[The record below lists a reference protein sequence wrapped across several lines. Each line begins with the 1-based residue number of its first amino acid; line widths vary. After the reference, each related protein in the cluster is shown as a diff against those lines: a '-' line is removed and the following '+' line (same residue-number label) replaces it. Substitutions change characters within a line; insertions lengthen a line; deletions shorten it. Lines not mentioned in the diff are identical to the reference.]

1 MSQTFAHYS
10 PFQSMM
16 SGFDADQQYTGKI
29 ELADADDLERL
40 ALLSEHLVGFL
51 DPGALAQRTAVELYR
66 MLELPLVSVAVR
78 EGSSLFAMRGVHGAR
93 NDRFRQVQVSTGK
106 GLGGRVMVERRQ
118 VEVQNYADDPRITSH
133 FVDVVNGEGLGG
145 MLAVPVEYDTELVG
159 ILYGGIRS
167 IGSIG
172 DRARTILAE
181 AARNIAPMMAASI
194 RTSAAIQQRVD
205 AERQRIASDLHDD
218 VGQLLFSISVAA
230 QRLRDSGDATL
241 AQVAVGIEQ
250 QAQEATKRMRQ
261 AFKVMA
267 PGSQTEA
274 VAVALQRETD
284 DLQSRSDLTIHFMV
298 RGNPRSL
305 PTPAEAA
312 LIGAARQALFNIER
326 HACASLVVVTLHFEA
341 SRVSLVIQDDGR
353 GLPDDF
359 ELQVIPRGDQHWGLA
374 SILRQ
379 AQRQGGDLEV
389 AAGEDG
395 GTIVRISLPLEAA

>member
-1 MSQTFAHYS
+1 MR
-10 PFQSMM
+10 
-16 SGFDADQQYTGKI
+16 I
-29 ELADADDLERL
+29 ELAEADDLERL
-40 ALLSEHLVGFL
+40 ASLSEHLVGFL
-51 DPGALAQRTAVELYR
+51 DPGALAQRTAVDLYR
-66 MLELPLVSVAVR
+66 ILGLPLVSVAVR
-78 EGSSLFAMRGVHGAR
+78 EGSSMFAMRGVHGAR

-118 VEVQNYADDPRITSH
+118 VEVQNYADDPRITNH

-145 MLAVPVEYDTELVG
+145 MLAVPVEHDAELVG

-172 DRARTILAE
+172 DRARKILAE
-181 AARNIAPMMAASI
+181 AAGNIAPIMAASI
-194 RTSAAIQQRVD
+194 RASATIQQRVE

-230 QRLRDSGDATL
+230 QRLRDSGDESL
-241 AQVAVGIEQ
+241 AQVAVGIEE

-267 PGSQTEA
+267 PVSQAEA
-274 VAVALQRETD
+274 VAIALQREAD
-284 DLQSRSDLTIHFMV
+284 DLQSRSDLTVYFMV

-312 LIGAARQALFNIER
+312 LIGAARQAFFNIER
-326 HACASLVVVTLHFEA
+326 HASASLVVVTLHFEA
-341 SRVSLVIQDDGR
+341 SRVSLVIQDDGC
-353 GLPDDF
+353 GLPGDF
-359 ELQVIPRGDQHWGLA
+359 ELQVIPRGDQNWGLA

-389 AAGEDG
+389 VAGEDG

>member
-1 MSQTFAHYS
+1 MFAPFS
-10 PFQSMM
+10 PFEPIS
-16 SGFDADQQYTGKI
+16 SGFDPRQRYAGAI

-40 ALLSEHLVGFL
+40 ALLSEELVGFL
-51 DPGALAQRTAVELYR
+51 DPGALAQRTAVDLYR
-66 MLELPLVSVAVR
+66 ILGLPLVSVAIR
-78 EGSSLFAMRGVHGAR
+78 EGPSLFAMRGVHGAR

-118 VEVQNYADDPRITSH
+118 IEVKNYADDPRITNH

-172 DRARTILAE
+172 DRAKTILAE
-181 AARNIAPMMAASI
+181 AAANIAPMMAASI
-194 RTSAAIQQRVD
+194 RASTAIQQRVD

-230 QRLRDSGDATL
+230 QRLRESGDEHL
-241 AQVAVGIEQ
+241 AQVAVGIEE
-250 QAQEATKRMRQ
+250 QAQEATKRMRE

-267 PGSQTEA
+267 PSSQTEA

-284 DLQSRSDLTIHFMV
+284 DLQARSDLKVHLMV
-298 RGNPRSL
+298 RGNMRPL

-312 LIGAARQALFNIER
+312 LIGAARQALFNIEQ
-326 HACASLVVVTLHFEA
+326 HASASLVVVTLHFEA
-341 SRVSLVIQDDGR
+341 TRVSLVIQDDGR

-359 ELQVIPRGDQHWGLA
+359 ELQVIPRGDRHWGLA

-379 AQRQGGDLEV
+379 AQCQGGDLEV

>member
-1 MSQTFAHYS
+1 MR
-10 PFQSMM
+10 
-16 SGFDADQQYTGKI
+16 I
-29 ELADADDLERL
+29 ELADANDLERL
-40 ALLSEHLVGFL
+40 ALLSEDLVGFL
-51 DPGALAQRTAVELYR
+51 DAGALAQRTAVDLYR
-66 MLELPLVSVAVR
+66 ILGLPLVSVAVR
-78 EGSSLFAMRGVHGAR
+78 EGSSMFAMRGVHGAR

-118 VEVQNYADDPRITSH
+118 VEVQNYADDPRITNH
-133 FVDVVNGEGLGG
+133 FVDIVNGEGLGG
-145 MLAVPVEYDTELVG
+145 MLAVPVEYDAELVG

-172 DRARTILAE
+172 DRARSILAE
-181 AARNIAPMMAASI
+181 AATNIAPMMAASI
-194 RTSAAIQQRVD
+194 RASAAIQQRVD

-230 QRLRDSGDATL
+230 QRLRDSGDEHL
-241 AQVAVGIEQ
+241 AQVAGGIEQ

-267 PGSQTEA
+267 PSSQTQA
-274 VAVALQRETD
+274 VAIALQRETD
-284 DLQSRSDLTIHFMV
+284 DLQTRSNLTVHFMV
-298 RGNPRSL
+298 RGNPRPL

-326 HACASLVVVTLHFEA
+326 HASASLVVVTLHFEA
-341 SRVSLVIQDDGR
+341 GRVSLVIQDDGR
-353 GLPDDF
+353 GLPDNF
-359 ELQVIPRGDQHWGLA
+359 ELQVIPRGDQRWGLA

>member
-10 PFQSMM
+10 PFQPMM
-16 SGFDADQQYTGKI
+16 SGFDPGRHYTGKI

-40 ALLSEHLVGFL
+40 ALLSEDLVGFL
-51 DPGALAQRTAVELYR
+51 DPGALAQRTAVDLYR
-66 MLELPLVSVAVR
+66 ILGLPLVSVAVR
-78 EGSSLFAMRGVHGAR
+78 ERSSLFAMRGVHGAR

-118 VEVQNYADDPRITSH
+118 VEVQNYADDPRITNH

-145 MLAVPVEYDTELVG
+145 MLAVPVEHDTELVG

-194 RTSAAIQQRVD
+194 RASAAIQQRVD

-230 QRLRDSGDATL
+230 QRLRDSGDETL
-241 AQVAVGIEQ
+241 ARVAVGIEE

-267 PGSQTEA
+267 PVSQTEA

-326 HACASLVVVTLHFEA
+326 HASASLVVVTLHFEA

>member
-1 MSQTFAHYS
+1 
-10 PFQSMM
+10 MM
-16 SGFDADQQYTGKI
+16 SGLDPGRQYTGKI

-40 ALLSEHLVGFL
+40 ASLSEHLVGFL

-66 MLELPLVSVAVR
+66 MLGLPLVSVAVR
-78 EGSSLFAMRGVHGAR
+78 EGSTLFAMRGVHGAR

-118 VEVQNYADDPRITSH
+118 VEVQNYADDPRITNH

-145 MLAVPVEYDTELVG
+145 MLAVPVEHDTELVG

-194 RTSAAIQQRVD
+194 RASAAIQQRVD

-230 QRLRDSGDATL
+230 QRLRDSGDETL
-241 AQVAVGIEQ
+241 AQVAVGIEE

-267 PGSQTEA
+267 PVSQTEA

-326 HACASLVVVTLHFEA
+326 HASASLVVVTLHFET